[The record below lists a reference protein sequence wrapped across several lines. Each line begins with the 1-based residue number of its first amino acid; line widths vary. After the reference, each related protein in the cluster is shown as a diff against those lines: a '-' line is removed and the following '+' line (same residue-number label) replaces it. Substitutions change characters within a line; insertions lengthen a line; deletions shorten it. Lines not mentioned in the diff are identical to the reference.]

1 MKVRK
6 AVVPAAGRG
15 TRLERITLVNAKELI
30 PLVDRPALDWI
41 VQEALSAGIEEM
53 CIVTSVGKLPAL
65 FAHTQDLK
73 IDVTYLIQ
81 DKPKGLGHAVQV
93 ARNWCGDDAFA
104 LILPDDLMLRDPIL
118 SRLIDRTI
126 ESGNS
131 TVALTGVAKEKASL
145 YGIADGEVAQGLM
158 EIHDLVEKPPF
169 GTEPSNFSVTG
180 RYVLT
185 PDLWPLLE
193 KVQPGVGGEI
203 QLTDALRGLAKLG
216 RLEGLITEG
225 FRHDL
230 GSAKSW
236 LEANM
241 AYGAE
246 VYGVEW
252 IEEVA
257 KKILLETSENSAGK
271 LLV

>member
-1 MKVRK
+1 MKIKK

-41 VQEALSAGIEEM
+41 MQEALGAGIEEV
-53 CIVTSVGKLPAL
+53 CIVTSVSKLTAL
-65 FAHTQDLK
+65 FAHTQDWE
-73 IDVTYLIQ
+73 IEVTYLIQ
-81 DKPKGLGHAVQV
+81 EKPKGLGHAVQV
-93 ARNWCGDDAFA
+93 ARNWCGEDAFA

-118 SRLIDRTI
+118 SRLISRTA
-126 ESGNS
+126 ETGNS
-131 TVALTGVAKEKASL
+131 TLALTEVAKEKAFL
-145 YGIADGEVAQGLM
+145 YGIADGIAVQGL
-158 EIHDLVEKPPF
+158 IKINDLVEKPPL

-185 PDLWPLLE
+185 PEVWPLLQ

-203 QLTDALRGLAKLG
+203 QLTDALRRLAKLG
-216 RLEGLITEG
+216 HLEGLVTQG
-225 FRHDL
+225 NRHDL

-236 LEANM
+236 LEANI

-246 VYGVEW
+246 TYGNQW
-252 IEEVA
+252 LEEVIA
-257 KKILLETSENSAGK
+257 KTIIDNEI
-271 LLV
+271 